1 MGLGKFQWRKCVPVD
16 QVRTTAGLPSAP
28 SIQHTVGRRVAV
40 EVDAPADMPHD
51 KPSSNGLPR
60 GWGGLG
66 KIQGGRCVSVEQF
79 QMLGGAPVHRL
90 ALRDSIDCR
99 GQLRYR

>member
-1 MGLGKFQWRKCVPVD
+1 MA
-16 QVRTTAGLPSAP
+16 AGLPVQRASTAR
-28 SIQHTVGRRVAV
+28 SLVASV
-40 EVDAPADMPHD
+40 EWLTRLQTCRTTSHHPTR
-51 KPSSNGLPR
+51 NGLPR

-66 KIQGGRCVSVEQF
+66 KVQGGRCVSVEQV

-99 GQLRYR
+99 GQLRSR